1 MRARW
6 KELGAVLA
14 VAGALTAVVAALPK
28 ATGAAPAS
36 PGPSFSPV
44 AVGTATIP
52 KDIKYG
58 KGSITLDLEQA
69 TIPVGG
75 VVPWH
80 CHAGPV
86 TFIVVQGELTALYS
100 DGTSRLLGP
109 GDADIEAPGDV
120 RSSENLG
127 TEDVVVYIQFG
138 PGTGLPNTIW
148 LTGPNDKCRY

>member
-1 MRARW
+1 VRSRW
-6 KELGAVLA
+6 RGFGAALA
-14 VAGALTAVVAALPK
+14 VATGLTAIVAALPK
-28 ATGAAPAS
+28 ATGAQTV
-36 PGPSFSPV
+36 PGPSFEPV
-44 AVGTATIP
+44 AIGAAEIP
-52 KDIKYG
+52 KDIKYK
-58 KGSITLDLEQA
+58 KGPITLDLEKA

-109 GDADIEAPGDV
+109 GDADLEAPGDV

-127 TEDVVVYIQFG
+127 TEDVIVYIQFG
-138 PGTGLPNTIW
+138 PATGLPNTTW
-148 LTGPNDKCRY
+148 LTGPNDKCPY